1 MSQYSIEVPK
11 LDKTSYQCPCSPF
24 VKGMGECACHN
35 MKWEILNDL
44 RGCDTVAI
52 VHGRE
57 VVMNWNG
64 KDKFITETEPN
75 PIKRPKMLHEMKL
88 QHPPSH
94 YIRQGGEDPNEKS
107 LKEQY
112 RELKQNK

>member
-1 MSQYSIEVPK
+1 MSRYSIEVPK

-24 VKGMGECACHN
+24 VKGIGGCACHN

-44 RGCDTVAI
+44 SGCDTI
-52 VHGRE
+52 VHLQGRE
-57 VVMNWNG
+57 VIMKWDGMEKTVV
-64 KDKFITETEPN
+64 ESEPLIRN
-75 PIKRPKMLHEMKL
+75 KIKMLHEMKL
-88 QHPPSH
+88 EHPPSH
-94 YIRQGGEDPNEKS
+94 YLRKGGEDPNEKS